1 MNMEARIRGIGMTS
15 MRTRARLAERLRV
28 AGIGSECVLA
38 AMQEVPRH
46 MFVDEAIASRAYDDC
61 SLPIGSGQ
69 TISQPYVVA
78 KMTQLAIERTLEAD
92 QPLQRVLE
100 IGTGSGYQAAVL
112 AHLGCRVYSLE
123 RIRTLAH
130 RASDRFRTLGQ
141 RAISVRYANGYDGWQ
156 GEGPFDVVMVT
167 AAMQQV
173 PAQLIELGAP
183 RVVYVSCNPK
193 TGAQDVAKFVA
204 GGYELQSIQ
213 PVDLFPH
220 TPHVEAIFTLRR
232 ARGGGSA

>member
-173 PAQLIELGAP
+173 PTQLIEQL
-183 RVVYVSCNPK
+183 RVGGVLIGPLVGDDERQQLMVITRREEAEPLVE
-193 TGAQDVAKFVA
+193 TIEAVRFVPFLE
-204 GGYELQSIQ
+204 G
-213 PVDLFPH
+213 
-220 TPHVEAIFTLRR
+220 TC
-232 ARGGGSA
+232 

>member
-15 MRTRARLAERLRV
+15 MRTRTRLAERLRV

-38 AMQEVPRH
+38 AMQQVPRH

-173 PAQLIELGAP
+173 PTQLIEQL
-183 RVVYVSCNPK
+183 RVGGVLIGPLVGDDERQQLMVITRREEAEPLVE
-193 TGAQDVAKFVA
+193 TIEAVRFVPFLE
-204 GGYELQSIQ
+204 G
-213 PVDLFPH
+213 
-220 TPHVEAIFTLRR
+220 TC
-232 ARGGGSA
+232 

>member
-38 AMQEVPRH
+38 AMQQVPRH

-173 PAQLIELGAP
+173 PTQLIEQL
-183 RVVYVSCNPK
+183 RVGGVLIGPLVGDDERQQLMVITRREEAEPLVE
-193 TGAQDVAKFVA
+193 TIEAVRFVPFLE
-204 GGYELQSIQ
+204 G
-213 PVDLFPH
+213 
-220 TPHVEAIFTLRR
+220 TC
-232 ARGGGSA
+232 